1 MQFDVLGYL
10 CWLGQCIFGQYCL
23 VLVVLA
29 AAVLCDSVGCFG
41 AAIFGLWQCSLLWYL
56 KLCWLQQCTLFC
68 YFAGGVCAGCS
79 SVVLPLGVSC
89 LVLAAALQSVVLVFG
104 FCAGCGSALC
114 FSTLGL
120 VYIVLAIALGWQ
132 FFGDGCG
139 SAVCCAILK
148 LVFVVLAAA
157 VH

>member
-1 MQFDVLGYL
+1 MQS
-10 CWLGQCIFGQYCL
+10 
-23 VLVVLA
+23 VVVFEVALA
-29 AAVLCDSVGCFG
+29 AAVHSVLLLCWWC
-41 AAIFGLWQCSLLWYL
+41 
-56 KLCWLQQCTLFC
+56 LCWLQQCCT
-68 YFAGGVCAGCS
+68 
-79 SVVLPLGVSC
+79 VVLPLGVSC

-120 VYIVLAIALGWQ
+120 VYIVLAVALGWQ